1 MKLTVEML
9 ERKIA
14 EKNGISKA
22 EAKDALRW
30 TCKAIRDLLENDG
43 CTSIKLPYLFNIEFV
58 ARFKE
63 RMYDG
68 INQKWIEGGSSE
80 VTVIKR
86 RQQTRAKIRYGILNA
101 ILIERQKNVPSEIFQ
116 TKDSSD

>member
-1 MKLTVEML
+1 MKITVEML

-14 EKNGISKA
+14 EKNNLSKA

-30 TCKAIRDLLENDG
+30 TCKAIRDLIENEG

-58 ARFKE
+58 ARYKE

-68 INQKWIEGGSSE
+68 INQKWIDGGWILFP
-80 VTVIKR
+80 VIKIGPK
-86 RQQTRAKIRYGILNA
+86 TRAKIRNGLLNA
-101 ILIERQKNVPSEIFQ
+101 IQKEKNKNVPSEIFQ
-116 TKDSSD
+116 AKNSTD

>member
-1 MKLTVEML
+1 MKLTGEML

-68 INQKWIEGGSSE
+68 INQKWIDGGWI
-80 VTVIKR
+80 VVPVIKLGP
-86 RQQTRAKIRYGILNA
+86 QTRAKIRNGLLNA
-101 ILIERQKNVPSEIFQ
+101 ILKEREKNVPSEIFQ